1 MTTATATKERPAK
14 AKRTTGETWS
24 VDSLRR
30 ALSTVKAAVGN
41 GNRPTL
47 ANVRL
52 GNGVA
57 EATDLELRICC
68 ETDYHGASILLPH
81 QRLTAILSAA
91 TGDEVTLTPGD
102 TTCRVQVG
110 RGEWTLPTENV
121 GEFPTWTPD
130 EATRRAVCRIP
141 ADQFCRAVKS
151 VAYAAD
157 SESSRYALGGVL
169 VEVKDGVV
177 TFVATDG
184 RRLSRY
190 DVETDQAVDDSTTL
204 WPSRAINVVASLA
217 SHSEG
222 AVQLEVAGN
231 ELVATIDGTVVA
243 ARVVEGRYPKW
254 RDVIPERDAKA
265 TAINARELVA
275 ATRQAAIVTSEQSKG
290 VKFVFTTEGIHLTA
304 RSSEAGESSV
314 TCPHLEFGQ
323 EATVN
328 LDPHYVVDFL
338 RNVDDGEP
346 VQIEAVD
353 AQSAV
358 VIRCGDATGV
368 IMPLAAE

>member
-1 MTTATATKERPAK
+1 MATATATKERPK

-110 RGEWTLPTENV
+110 RGEWTLPTESV

-169 VEVKDGVV
+169 VEVKDGVA

-254 RDVIPERDAKA
+254 KDVIPERDAKA

-353 AQSAV
+353 APSAV

>member
-1 MTTATATKERPAK
+1 MTTATKERPAK
-14 AKRTTGETWS
+14 AKKTTGETWS

-52 GNGVA
+52 GSGVA

-68 ETDYHGASILLPH
+68 DTDYHGPSILLPH

-102 TTCRVQVG
+102 TSCRVQVG
-110 RGEWTLPTENV
+110 RGEWTLSTENV

-169 VEVKDGVV
+169 VEVKDGVA

-190 DVETDQAVDDSTTL
+190 DVDIDQAVDDSTTL
-204 WPSRAINVVASLA
+204 WPSRAIKVVESLA

>member
-1 MTTATATKERPAK
+1 
-14 AKRTTGETWS
+14 
-24 VDSLRR
+24 
-30 ALSTVKAAVGN
+30 
-41 GNRPTL
+41 
-47 ANVRL
+47 
-52 GNGVA
+52 
-57 EATDLELRICC
+57 
-68 ETDYHGASILLPH
+68 
-81 QRLTAILSAA
+81 
-91 TGDEVTLTPGD
+91 
-102 TTCRVQVG
+102 
-110 RGEWTLPTENV
+110 
-121 GEFPTWTPD
+121 
-130 EATRRAVCRIP
+130 
-141 ADQFCRAVKS
+141 
-151 VAYAAD
+151 
-157 SESSRYALGGVL
+157 
-169 VEVKDGVV
+169 VKDGVA

-190 DVETDQAVDDSTTL
+190 DVEIDQAVDDSTTL
-204 WPSRAINVVASLA
+204 WPLRAINVVASLA